1 MLLLDKEDKGVAKC
15 DTLVLNIL
23 MLILY
28 ISKSLVMMLKYLV
41 LNILMLILY
50 FKSEWRFSIELPIW
64 VFLFKREK
72 YVFKDEL

>member
-28 ISKSLVMMLKYLV
+28 ISKYTNV
-41 LNILMLILY
+41 N
-50 FKSEWRFSIELPIW
+50 SI
-64 VFLFKREK
+64 F
-72 YVFKDEL
+72 